1 MFDRVCNTIQRNV
14 LRFNGD
20 AQAAIAP
27 MFALL
32 LVPLMAIVGATVD
45 YTRANKLKASLQNVL
60 DSALLA
66 GARDGST
73 NWNNVALNY
82 FNANLSANDASV
94 AAPSFTL
101 NGARAYVGSA
111 SASVQTTF
119 LGVMGIKSINV
130 NVRGTA
136 AVTNVGGAYYCVM
149 ALNPTAQA
157 ALQLTGN
164 ASITINAPK
173 CVIQVNSKDLDAV
186 DMTGNA
192 YIKSIENCFVGHLR
206 TVGNSTITPQ
216 PDPVCK
222 PIPDP
227 FSAYPRPAVGSCD
240 YTNFKVSGN
249 KTVTLQPG
257 VYCGGMNFSG
267 PVNIT
272 FAPGLYVIKDGVITE
287 SGGNFTGNG
296 VSMFLTGQ
304 GASVQLSGQADW
316 HIVAPAGGP
325 LPGFAIFLDPNGPT
339 GLAADFSSL
348 SGQAELYFEGI
359 VYLPKQE
366 VTVSGGATVFAP
378 SPYTSYIGDTLR
390 FVGNGELVINND
402 TTLTGL
408 PIPTALM
415 VQTNGTLAL
424 RE

>member
-1 MFDRVCNTIQRNV
+1 MIHGICSSIKHRALQFGN
-14 LRFNGD
+14 D
-20 AQAAIAP
+20 AQASILP

-32 LVPLMAIVGATVD
+32 LVPMMAIVGATVD
-45 YTRANKLKASLQNVL
+45 YSRANKLKSSLQNVL

-73 NWNNVALNY
+73 NWTNVALNY
-82 FNANLSANDASV
+82 FNSNLSASDASV
-94 AAPSFTL
+94 GTPSFNL
-101 NGARAYVGSA
+101 NGVRAYVGSVT
-111 SASVQTTF
+111 ASVPATF
-119 LGVMGIKSINV
+119 LRVLGVSSLNV
-130 NVRGTA
+130 NVRGVASVRNQT
-136 AVTNVGGAYYCVM
+136 GAYYCVM

-173 CVIQVNSKDLDAV
+173 CVIQVNSKNLDAV

-192 YIKSIENCFVGHLR
+192 YIKSIENCFVGGLR
-206 TVGNSTITPQ
+206 TVGNATITPQ
-216 PDPVCK
+216 PDASCK
-222 PIPDP
+222 AIPDP
-227 FSAYPRPAVGSCD
+227 FATYPRPPVGGCD

-249 KTVTLQPG
+249 KTMTLQPG

-272 FAPGLYVIKDGVITE
+272 FAPGLYVIKDGVIAE
-287 SGGNFTGNG
+287 SGGDFAGNG

-304 GASVQLSGQADW
+304 GASVQLSGQANW
-316 HIVAPAGGP
+316 HIIAPTTGY
-325 LPGFAIFLDPNGPT
+325 LPGFAIFLDPNGPS

-348 SGQAELYFEGI
+348 SGQADLYFEGI
-359 VYLPKQE
+359 VYLPKQQ
-366 VTVSGGATVFAP
+366 VTVSGTAVAFAP

-402 TTLTGL
+402 TTMTAL

-415 VQTNGTLAL
+415 VQTNGSLAL
-424 RE
+424 SQ